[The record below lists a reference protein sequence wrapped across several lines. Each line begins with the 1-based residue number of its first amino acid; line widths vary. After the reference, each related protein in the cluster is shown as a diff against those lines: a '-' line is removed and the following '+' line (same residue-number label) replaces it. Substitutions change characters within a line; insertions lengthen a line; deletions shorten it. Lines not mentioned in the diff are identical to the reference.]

1 MNQDEATELATVILQ
16 GLTRGLRGERATR
29 EDFETGQPDGPSE
42 FFATDSPSE
51 FFADDRPPGE
61 TVEIIERERIV
72 RITNRE
78 DKKCQRAIPLS
89 VKSARIH

>member
-1 MNQDEATELATVILQ
+1 MRQDEAAELAAVILR
-16 GLTRGLRGERATR
+16 GITRGLRGERSTR
-29 EDFETGQPDGPSE
+29 EDFEPGDPGE
-42 FFATDSPSE
+42 FFATDGPRE

>member
-1 MNQDEATELATVILQ
+1 MNQDDAAELATVILR

-29 EDFETGQPDGPSE
+29 EDFEPGAGGPSE
-42 FFATDSPSE
+42 FFATDGPGE
-51 FFADDRPPGE
+51 FFADDRPTGE

-78 DKKCQRAIPLS
+78 DKKCQRAIPVS